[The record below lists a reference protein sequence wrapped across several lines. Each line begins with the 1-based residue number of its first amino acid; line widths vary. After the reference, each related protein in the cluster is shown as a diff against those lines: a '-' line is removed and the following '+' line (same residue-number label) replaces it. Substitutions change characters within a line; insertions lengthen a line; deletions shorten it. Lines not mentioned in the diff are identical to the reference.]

1 MDPVYVS
8 GSAKA
13 EAMRASADF
22 FAKTNLI
29 VSAAGEAAL
38 KGTSNSGVVEF
49 LEEKKSPQQP
59 SSTTGMP
66 RLLIDEN
73 GGGKPLAK
81 LEPATILSSMNATPR
96 TFCRQIASKCI
107 ALGTPG
113 ALI

>member
-49 LEEKKSPQQP
+49 LEENKSPQQP

-73 GGGKPLAK
+73 GAASRSRNLSPLPYYR
-81 LEPATILSSMNATPR
+81 L
-96 TFCRQIASKCI
+96 
-107 ALGTPG
+107 
-113 ALI
+113 